1 VDHVELAPGGVR
13 RRAGESREGIGVPL
27 LRRGQVLTSGDGSRW
42 YAVGFPLGEGGFA
55 QAFSGW
61 QLDRSGRRRRRVCI
75 KVTPDATSWHGESY
89 FGQLLLN
96 DPRVVGLLDSFPHL
110 SRAGTEVR
118 YILVFELERET
129 VLAWFGRG
137 GTSWT
142 ESGARRELMGLL
154 GVLRKLHGMGATH
167 RDITP
172 DNVYVA
178 NRRRLK
184 LGDFGIA
191 KHGLGGAPIHATAFA
206 MEFVSPSL
214 RSWQRN
220 RWYPSD
226 DLYQLGLLAVTLLR
240 GEVTSR
246 VTAREIK
253 RLSLHPDL
261 EHVLI
266 RATGPRRNR
275 FDDAT
280 EMLTAIREPWAEIP
294 VPRSLAGRRVAFTG
308 GLPVP
313 RHEAQARLAQ
323 VGGAFQNDV
332 NGRTQVLV
340 VGTPSPNLR
349 SRRGRKISDASRRIE
364 NGQAIAI
371 IGWDDF
377 IRLTRRT
384 RRQY

>member
-1 VDHVELAPGGVR
+1 M
-13 RRAGESREGIGVPL
+13 
-27 LRRGQVLTSGDGSRW
+27 LTSGNGSRW
-42 YAVGFPLGEGGFA
+42 YVVSNPLGHGGFA

-61 QLDRSGRRRRRVCI
+61 QLDRSGRLRRRVCI

-89 FGQLLLN
+89 FGQLLLS
-96 DPRVVGLLDSFPHL
+96 DPRVVGLLDSFPQL
-110 SRAGTEVR
+110 SRTGTELRTR
-118 YILVFELERET
+118 YVLVFELERET
-129 VLAWFGRG
+129 VQAWFGRG
-137 GTSWT
+137 GTAWT
-142 ESGARRELMGLL
+142 ETGARRELVGLL

-172 DNVYVA
+172 DNIYVA
-178 NRRRLK
+178 DRRRLK

-214 RSWQRN
+214 RSYQRS

-275 FDDAT
+275 FDDASQ
-280 EMLTAIREPWAEIP
+280 MLTAIREPWAEIA
-294 VPRSLAGRRVAFTG
+294 VPRSLAGRRVVFTG
-308 GLPVP
+308 GLPAP

-323 VGGAFQNDV
+323 AGGVFQNDV

-340 VGTPSPNLR
+340 VGTPSPNYLR
-349 SRRGRKISDASRRIE
+349 SRRGRKLADAGRRIK
-364 NGQAIAI
+364 NGQPIAI

-377 IRLTRRT
+377 IRVTRVP
-384 RRQY
+384 RRHSLNGRR